1 MTINSLLTN
10 SLNPDQ
16 IARYEV
22 ACNYYYGQLSFT
34 WFKEANKPLKEEISK
49 ANYNKSYNIETYLK
63 RLITKY
69 YTKSSLDNFI
79 NELLLILKEYE
90 SIN

>member
-22 ACNYYYGQLSFT
+22 ACNYYYEQLSFT
-34 WFKEANKPLKEEISK
+34 WFKGR
-49 ANYNKSYNIETYLK
+49 NI
-63 RLITKY
+63 
-69 YTKSSLDNFI
+69 
-79 NELLLILKEYE
+79 
-90 SIN
+90 